1 MKQDKQ
7 SYFQEIKS
15 NGTAAT
21 NLILNIFTVV
31 LFVRGAG
38 GGGLW
43 ISRQKQEPDSKYSQ
57 RKEKHIF
64 VYSNWNYISKT
75 W

>member
-38 GGGLW
+38 GGGAY
-43 ISRQKQEPDSKYSQ
+43 E
-57 RKEKHIF
+57 
-64 VYSNWNYISKT
+64 
-75 W
+75 

>member
-38 GGGLW
+38 GGLMN
-43 ISRQKQEPDSKYSQ
+43 KQAETG
-57 RKEKHIF
+57 
-64 VYSNWNYISKT
+64 T
-75 W
+75 WF